1 MKLKKIVTIIFLSLS
16 LNVCGQITC
25 ITNNNGSRNW
35 NLETK
40 SSVYQITVNEQGE
53 VIPLYYGPKAH
64 AEKFVNQDR
73 SRGNGPFVLS
83 EIPVRGKYADK
94 IPIVEVIFADHTR
107 DCELTFQQAE
117 ILEIGNRKTL
127 RITQKDK
134 YYPFVVISYIRV
146 LPEYDILEKWIEVKN
161 IGKKE
166 GIKIENLLSASIT
179 LPADRYFLTH
189 HAGRWASEFQL
200 QKTELTAGIKTLQ
213 SKDFYAFQNTPW
225 FSITTQQGD
234 DLSNC
239 NVWFGQVH
247 YSGNWRIEMESTYS
261 SHLQVTGGINFWD
274 SSWELKTGET
284 FVTPKMSVGFTQNG
298 TDEVARLTSSY
309 IRNEILP
316 APTRAKIRPIIY
328 NSWYATG
335 FNVNEENQLRL
346 AKVAKDLGV
355 ELFVIDDGWFN
366 GRKDDHSG
374 LGDWFVDLEKFPNGL
389 NPMIKKINDMG
400 LDFGIW
406 VEPEMIN
413 PKSELYKKHPDW
425 ALNYPNRTKT
435 EWRNQLTLNLGR
447 EDVYNY
453 LLQSMTNL
461 LKNHNIKFIKWD
473 RNRGL
478 TEPGWSS
485 APESIQREVRLLY
498 IQNLYR
504 LIDELRNRFP
514 DVLFESCSSGGGRP
528 DLGMLSRMDQTWA
541 SDNTNPIDRLFI
553 QYGYLSAF
561 PANTMV
567 CWTTGY
573 DPSSINLSLDYIFDV
588 AMTGVLG
595 IGQNIT
601 EWDDAQKATAQRK
614 IAEYKIIRH
623 LVQQGTLYRLRSP
636 FEGNRISFEYVA
648 PDTSEAVLFCYNLG
662 ITMEGSTIEAR
673 SGKQIL
679 LKGLDP
685 KTMYT
690 IGEKSEAVV
699 SGDYLMNVG
708 IPWPLNRPYKSIIL
722 KIKKIK

>member
-1 MKLKKIVTIIFLSLS
+1 MKLTNLIFVIFILLSLDS
-16 LNVCGQITC
+16 FCQITC
-25 ITNNNGSRNW
+25 ISKENGTKSW

-40 SSVYQITVNEQGE
+40 SSVYQVIVNEEGE
-53 VIPLYYGPKAH
+53 VIPGYYGPKAH
-64 AEKFVNQDR
+64 AEQFVNQGR
-73 SRGNGPFVLS
+73 NRGNGPFVIS
-83 EIPVRGKYADK
+83 EVPVRGKYADK
-94 IPIVEVIFADHTR
+94 IPIVEVVFADHTR
-107 DCELTFQQAE
+107 ECELIFESAE
-117 ILEIGNRKTL
+117 ILDIGNRKTL

-134 YYPFVVISYIRV
+134 FYPFVVNSYIRV

-161 IGKKE
+161 VGKKE
-166 GIKIENLLSASIT
+166 VIKIENLMSASVT

-213 SKDFYAFQNTPW
+213 SRDFYAFQNTPW
-225 FSITTQQGD
+225 FSITSQQGED
-234 DLSNC
+234 VSNG

-247 YSGNWRIEMESTYS
+247 YSGNWRIDMEATFS
-261 SHLQVTGGINFWD
+261 SHLQIAGGINFWD
-274 SSWELKTGET
+274 SSWELKPGET
-284 FVTPKMSVGFTQNG
+284 FVTPKMSIGFTQNG
-298 TDEVARLTSSY
+298 TDEVARLTAAY
-309 IRNEILP
+309 IRHEILP
-316 APTRAKIRPIIY
+316 APTRDKIRPIIY

-355 ELFVIDDGWFN
+355 ELFVIDDGWFK
-366 GRKDDHSG
+366 GRKDDRSG

-389 NPMIKKINDMG
+389 NPMIKKINDLG

-406 VEPEMIN
+406 VEPEMVN

-435 EWRNQLTLNLGR
+435 EWRNQLTLNLAR
-447 EDVYNY
+447 EDVYKY
-453 LLQSMTNL
+453 LLESMTDL
-461 LKNHNIKFIKWD
+461 LKTHNIKFIKWD

-485 APESIQREVRLLY
+485 APEAVQREVRLRY

-504 LIDELRNRFP
+504 LIDELRTRFP

-553 QYGYLSAF
+553 QYGYLSAY

-601 EWDDAQKATAQRK
+601 EWDEVQKATARK
-614 IAEYKIIRH
+614 KISEYKSIRH
-623 LVQQGTLYRLRSP
+623 LVQQGTLYRLKSP
-636 FEGNRISFEYVA
+636 FEGNRISLEYVA

-662 ITMEGSTIEAR
+662 MAMEGATIETR
-673 SGKQIL
+673 SNKQLI

-685 KTMYT
+685 TAMYT
-690 IGEKSEAVV
+690 FDMKSGKGL
-699 SGDYLMNVG
+699 SGDYLMNIG
-708 IPWPLNRPYKSIIL
+708 IPWPLNRAYKSVIL
-722 KIKKIK
+722 KLKKM